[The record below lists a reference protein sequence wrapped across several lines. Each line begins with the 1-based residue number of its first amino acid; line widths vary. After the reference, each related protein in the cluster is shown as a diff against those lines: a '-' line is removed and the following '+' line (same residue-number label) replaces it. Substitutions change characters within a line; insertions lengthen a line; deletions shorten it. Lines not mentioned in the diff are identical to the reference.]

1 MKMMFP
7 RSRNPGVRSFFMH
20 RIGLVISVLTV
31 GLLGSLSHAIE
42 PANRN
47 LIPEARAVLDYL
59 ASVEG
64 KCTLAGVSGS
74 KNAEAIKEVS
84 GKYPAVLALDLSGW
98 NSPPWGDSYNGVVQN
113 SVDRAKAWWQDGGIV
128 AMQLHWIHPSNPNGS
143 AWRGKHGR
151 KEASGPFDFSAA
163 LKPGTETHRELMR
176 DLKGHADF
184 LQQLADAR
192 VPVLWRPLHEIDG
205 GWFWWTDG
213 EHPENTAALWR
224 VMFDYFVKQRKL
236 NNLIWVY
243 NAGLKPPKGRDVA
256 QIEVRKRFYPG
267 DAYVDVSGIDI
278 YPNSW
283 YGWKDYRED
292 TYAKAYQIMK
302 QVSPNKILALAEG
315 AGIPNPDMLAKGGP
329 AWIYCLAWWGPGE
342 KHPEEWIRHTYNHD
356 FVITRDELPAWK

>member
-1 MKMMFP
+1 
-7 RSRNPGVRSFFMH
+7 MH
-20 RIGLVISVLTV
+20 RLILVIGVLTV
-31 GLLGSLSHAIE
+31 GSFGSLSYAIE
-42 PANRN
+42 PANPD
-47 LIPEARAVLDYL
+47 LIAEARAVLDYL
-59 ASVEG
+59 ASMEG
-64 KCTLAGVSGS
+64 KGTLGGVSGS
-74 KNAEAIKEVS
+74 KNADAIKEVS

-128 AMQLHWIHPSNPNGS
+128 AMQLHWVHPSNPNGS

-151 KEASGPFDFSAA
+151 KEASGPFDFPAA
-163 LKPGTETHRELMR
+163 LKPGTETHKELMR
-176 DLKGHADF
+176 DLKGHADY

-213 EHPENTAALWR
+213 ERPENTAALWR

-267 DAYVDVSGIDI
+267 DAYVDISGIDI
-278 YPNSW
+278 YPNSY

-302 QVSPNKILALAEG
+302 QVSPNKIMALAEG
-315 AGIPNPDMLAKGGP
+315 AGIPDPDMLTKDGP
-329 AWIYCLAWWGPGE
+329 PWVYCLSWWGPGK
-342 KHPEEWIRHTYNHD
+342 KHPEEWIKHTYNHG
-356 FVITRDELPAWK
+356 FVITRDELPELKRVSR